1 MTTGRWAEI
10 STLDGESVLLI
21 MERTDPD
28 ERPDVLSET
37 PIATIG
43 PEQDSAY
50 VDVSSELA
58 ALGYREV
65 GQRVYTDYG
74 CALGIA
80 ALRPSPGRPEVGR
93 PINIRLG
100 DELLDKVDRQARA
113 AGITRAELIRRVVAA
128 AMSD

>member
-1 MTTGRWAEI
+1 MPAERWAEI

-37 PIATIG
+37 PIAVD
-43 PEQDSAY
+43 PEQDTAY
-50 VDVSSELA
+50 VDVAAELA

-65 GQRVYTDYG
+65 GERVYTDYG

-80 ALRPSPGRPEVGR
+80 ALRPGGPGRPEVGR

-100 DELLDKVDRQARA
+100 DELLAKVDAKAQS
-113 AGITRAELIRRVVAA
+113 AGIARAELIRRIVAA
-128 AMSD
+128 AMER